1 VRFEPDAPPPHAPS
15 MSSRDRHTAPGE
27 QERWDAVD
35 RYIADRLLGDDA
47 VLAHALERSAA
58 AGLPQIAVSPP
69 QGKLLYLLARI
80 HRARRV
86 LELGTLGGYSTIWLA
101 RALPA
106 DGRLVTIEADPDYAR
121 VAEHNIA
128 SAGLSELV
136 DVRVG
141 PALERLP
148 ELADEGPEPF
158 DLVFIDADKQN
169 TPHYFQWALSLT
181 RPGGV
186 IVTDNVV
193 LGGAI
198 VDPDTD
204 DGRAVAMRE
213 FHELLARE
221 PRVSAT
227 TIQTVGVKHYD
238 GFTVALVEPDG

>member
-1 VRFEPDAPPPHAPS
+1 
-15 MSSRDRHTAPGE
+15 MSTRE
-27 QERWDAVD
+27 QRAAEREQQRWSAVD
-35 RYIADRLLGDDA
+35 RYISERLLGDDPVLEQA
-47 VLAHALERSAA
+47 VQRSAA

-80 HRARRV
+80 HKARRI
-86 LELGTLGGYSTIWLA
+86 LELGTLGAYSTIWLG
-101 RALPA
+101 RALPSA
-106 DGRLVTIEADPDYAR
+106 GRLVTIEANPDYAR
-121 VAEHNIA
+121 VAAQNIT
-128 SAGLSELV
+128 SAGFSDLV
-136 DVRVG
+136 DLRVG

-148 ELADEGPEPF
+148 ELAAERNEPF

-169 TPHYFQWALSLT
+169 TPRYFEWALSLT
-181 RPGGV
+181 RAGGV

-193 LGGAI
+193 LAGAI

-227 TIQTVGVKHYD
+227 TIQTVGAKHYD
-238 GFTVALVEPDG
+238 GFTLALVAPGR

>member
-1 VRFEPDAPPPHAPS
+1 
-15 MSSRDRHTAPGE
+15 MSSRDPHAPRAE

-35 RYIADRLLGDDA
+35 RYVADRLLGYDA
-47 VLAHALERSAA
+47 VLEEAIERSAA

-80 HRARRV
+80 HKARRV
-86 LELGTLGGYSTIWLA
+86 LELGTLGAYSTIWLG
-101 RALPA
+101 RALPP
-106 DGRLVTIEADPDYAR
+106 DGRLLTIEANPDYAR
-121 VAEHNIA
+121 VAERNIA
-128 SAGLSELV
+128 RAGLSELV
-136 DVRVG
+136 DLRVG
-141 PALERLP
+141 PALDKLP
-148 ELADEGPEPF
+148 ELANEAAEPF

-169 TPHYFQWALSLT
+169 TPRYFQWALSLT

-198 VDPDTD
+198 VDADTD
-204 DGRAVAMRE
+204 DARAVAMRE
-213 FHELLARE
+213 LHELLARE

-238 GFTVALVEPDG
+238 GFTVALVQPDG